1 MKCVHAKGSRLFV
14 ARRMALVLVGAWSAL
29 ACENESVQL
38 NPTPD
43 NAAPGGVYIPTDI
56 PDAVNELDR
65 MLPDDAK
72 AELART
78 APAIHHLSLGQWIR
92 NNWGLREGS
101 RLAVHFE
108 SAGITDPENMSGV
121 ILTAYWLHLNGR
133 TVSRDSLLQH
143 WTTLPDIT
151 LHEPRDSSSA
161 GIP

>member
-1 MKCVHAKGSRLFV
+1 MEWVHAKSSRLFL
-14 ARRMALVLVGAWSAL
+14 ARRLAPVLVGTWTAL

-38 NPTPD
+38 NPPD
-43 NAAPGGVYIPTDI
+43 SAAPGGVYIPMDI

-78 APAIHHLSLGQWIR
+78 APAIYHLSLGQWIR
-92 NNWGLREGS
+92 NNWGLRDGS

-121 ILTAYWLHLNGR
+121 ILTAYWLHLNDR

-143 WTTLPDIT
+143 WTTLPDLT
-151 LHEPRDSSSA
+151 LHERRDSLSVLM
-161 GIP
+161 P

>member
-72 AELART
+72 AKIAHT

-92 NNWGLREGS
+92 INWGLRDGS
-101 RLAVHFE
+101 RLAVHLE
-108 SAGITDPENMSGV
+108 STGITDPEDMSGV
-121 ILTAYWLHLNGR
+121 ILTAYWLHLNNR
-133 TVSRDSLLQH
+133 TLSRDSLLQH
-143 WTTLPDIT
+143 WTTLPDVT
-151 LHEPRDSSSA
+151 LYERYDSSTA
-161 GIP
+161 RIP